1 MEFNQYQEAANETA
15 LYPKDIA
22 LLYTALGLNGE
33 AGEVAEIIKKMVRS
47 ETPLE
52 EVRGKIAR
60 ELGDVLWYI
69 SALAG
74 EIGLTMETIAKAN
87 LAKLKNREENETLTG
102 EREDD

>member
-1 MEFNQYQEAANETA
+1 MEFNQYQEAAKETA
-15 LYPKDIA
+15 IYPKDVAI
-22 LLYTALGLNGE
+22 LYTALGLNGE
-33 AGEVAEIIKKMVRS
+33 AGEVAEIIKKMLRD

-52 EVRGKIAR
+52 ELRGKIAR

-74 EIGLTMETIAKAN
+74 EIGVSMETVAKAN
-87 LAKLKNREENETLTG
+87 IAKLLKRQENETLTG